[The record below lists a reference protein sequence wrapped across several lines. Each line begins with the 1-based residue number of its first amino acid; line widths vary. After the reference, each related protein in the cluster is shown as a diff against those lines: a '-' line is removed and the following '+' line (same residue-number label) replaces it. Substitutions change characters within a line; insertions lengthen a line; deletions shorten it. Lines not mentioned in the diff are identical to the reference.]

1 MDDGRRIEETVRAPL
16 AALEELLRSPAE
28 ALREGVKQ
36 LNQTAQRSGLPKV
49 PEPPEPP
56 RVFRR

>member
-1 MDDGRRIEETVRAPL
+1 MPDGRQIQETLTAPL
-16 AALEELLRSPAE
+16 AALEELIRAPAE
-28 ALREGVKQ
+28 ALREGVQQ

-56 RVFRR
+56 KVFRR